1 MERTEIENRIRAAIE
16 ILKLNDEETIVDGN
30 ERAVGHKLACYIA
43 PLFNDWDVDYEYT
56 RTGLDDDV
64 KRDFNEKI
72 RSPDIII
79 HKRKKTELSKNL
91 VIIEVKI
98 KNKPSKSD
106 IEKLTDFTRLPRG
119 DKRKFQYQYGL
130 SISFKP
136 NGQFIWFE
144 NGERTNQKQFDL

>member
-1 MERTEIENRIRAAIE
+1 MERTEIENKIMEAIK
-16 ILKLNDEETIVDGN
+16 ILNENDEETIVDGN

-43 PLFNDWDVDYEYT
+43 PLFNGWDVDYEYT
-56 RTGLDDDV
+56 KTGLEFDS
-64 KRDFNEKI
+64 KNNSNGNFRI
-72 RSPDIII
+72 PDIII
-79 HKRKKTELSKNL
+79 HQRTKMDLSENL
-91 VIIEVKI
+91 VFIEVKI

-106 IEKLTDFTRLPRG
+106 IEKLTDFTRPPWGERE
-119 DKRKFQYQYGL
+119 FQYQYGL